1 MKKTGS
7 VLMFL
12 MVMAMVAAPVF
23 AEITLNPN
31 SEFCDPNAKGFG
43 DANQANG
50 ITATYT
56 SESMF
61 IDPAAKGLGDADK
74 SNGLYFSGS
83 GDVAPTRTNMFT
95 GEPF

>member
-1 MKKTGS
+1 MKKTGL

-23 AEITLNPN
+23 AEINLNPK
-31 SEFCDPNAKGFG
+31 SDFCDPNAKGLG
-43 DANQANG
+43 DANSPNG

-56 SESMF
+56 SASIF
-61 IDPAAKGLGDADK
+61 CDSTAKGLGDADK
-74 SNGLYFSGS
+74 SNSLYFSGS
-83 GDVAPTRTNMFT
+83 GALAPTRTNMFT

>member
-1 MKKTGS
+1 MKKTGL
-7 VLMFL
+7 VLMSL
-12 MVMAMVAAPVF
+12 MVMAMVAAPAF
-23 AEITLNPN
+23 AEITLNPK

-43 DANQANG
+43 DANQPNG

-56 SESMF
+56 SQSMF

-83 GDVAPTRTNMFT
+83 GAVGPARTNMFT